1 MPEKQRKVLESA
13 LSEHDGNDVPD
24 EVLDAI
30 SEDEMRFDRKKQ
42 VKENNQRRSQ
52 AGAELI
58 EAEIVKFTHA
68 LVQLQGEFTKN
79 LQKVNEQIEA
89 FQAGARVDFDVKGLL
104 QIRNRTHRSCWRR
117 LQVGKSQVK
126 TRAGQMAVA
135 VDKAGQ
141 QD

>member
-24 EVLDAI
+24 DVLDAI

-79 LQKVNEQIEA
+79 L
-89 FQAGARVDFDVKGLL
+89 
-104 QIRNRTHRSCWRR
+104 
-117 LQVGKSQVK
+117 
-126 TRAGQMAVA
+126 
-135 VDKAGQ
+135 
-141 QD
+141 